1 MHFVVMIYG
10 ADAARRMPEVKT
22 ELAATGELVTAEE
35 LQHPTE
41 GRIVRIRDD
50 AQTVTA
56 GPFVPTDHQV
66 SGMVLIDVADDSRAQ
81 AVAARISAVVGDR
94 VELRGTLISA

>member
-1 MHFVVMIYG
+1 MKYVVMIYG
-10 ADAARRMPEVKT
+10 ADAARRIPEVKT
-22 ELAATGELVTAEE
+22 ELAATGELVSAEE
-35 LQHPTE
+35 LQLPSE

-50 AQTVTA
+50 APAVTA

-66 SGMVLIDVADDSRAQ
+66 SGMVLIDVADDDRAA
-81 AVAARISAVVGDR
+81 AVAARISALVGDR

>member
-1 MHFVVMIYG
+1 MKYVVMIYG
-10 ADAARRMPEVKT
+10 ADAARQIPEVKA
-22 ELAATGELVTAEE
+22 ELVATGELVNAEE
-35 LQHPTE
+35 LQLPSQ

-66 SGMVLIDVADDSRAQ
+66 SGMVLIDVADEARAE
-81 AVAARISAVVGDR
+81 AVAARISAIVGDR

>member
-1 MHFVVMIYG
+1 MKYVVMIYG

-22 ELAATGELVTAEE
+22 ELAATGELVNAEE
-35 LQHPTE
+35 LQLPSE

-56 GPFVPTDHQV
+56 GPFVQTDPQV
-66 SGMVLIDVADDSRAQ
+66 SGMVLIDVADDSRAE
-81 AVAARISAVVGDR
+81 AVAARISTILGDR
-94 VELRGTLISA
+94 VELRGTLLSS

>member
-1 MHFVVMIYG
+1 MKYVVMIYG
-10 ADAARRMPEVKT
+10 ADAARRMPEVKA
-22 ELAATGELVTAEE
+22 ELAATGELVSAEE
-35 LQHPTE
+35 LVLPSK
-41 GRIVRIRDD
+41 GRIVRIRDEKQ
-50 AQTVTA
+50 AVTP

-66 SGMVLIDVADDSRAQ
+66 SGIVLIDVVDDAHAE

>member
-1 MHFVVMIYG
+1 MKYVVMVYG
-10 ADAARRMPEVKT
+10 ADAARRLPEVKA
-22 ELAATGELVTAEE
+22 ELAPTGELVSAEE
-35 LQHPTE
+35 LRLPSE
-41 GRIVRIRDD
+41 GRIVRIRDG
-50 AQTVTA
+50 AQMVTA

-66 SGMVLIDVADDSRAQ
+66 SGIVLIDVDDDARAE

>member
-1 MHFVVMIYG
+1 MRYVVMIYG
-10 ADAARRMPEVKT
+10 PDAARRMPEVKA
-22 ELAATGELVTAEE
+22 ELAGELVSAEE
-35 LQHPTE
+35 LLLPSE

-66 SGMVLIDVADDSRAQ
+66 AGMVLIDVADDARAE
-81 AVAARISAVVGDR
+81 AVAARISAIVGDR
-94 VELRGTLISA
+94 VELRGTLISS

>member
-1 MHFVVMIYG
+1 MKYVVMIYG
-10 ADAARRMPEVKT
+10 ADAARRIPEVKA
-22 ELAATGELVTAEE
+22 ELAGEIVSAEE
-35 LQHPTE
+35 LQVPSQ

-66 SGMVLIDVADDSRAQ
+66 SGLVLIDVADDARAEV
-81 AVAARISAVVGDR
+81 VAARIAAVVGDR

>member
-1 MHFVVMIYG
+1 MKYVVMIYG
-10 ADAARRMPEVKT
+10 ADTARRMPEVKA
-22 ELAATGELVTAEE
+22 ELAGEIVSAEE
-35 LQHPTE
+35 LQVPSE
-41 GRIVRIRDD
+41 GRIVRIRDN

-66 SGMVLIDVADDSRAQ
+66 SGLVLIDVADDARAEV
-81 AVAARISAVVGDR
+81 VAARIAAIVGDR